1 MDNVNA
7 TPATPAASDNAT
19 PAPGRPSIFENP
31 DAPETQNDGAPNTE
45 AAAPVTPPV
54 TPPAPARKAY
64 KFKVDD
70 QEVTE
75 ELTDDEVLQRLQ
87 KHKGADKRF
96 QEAAE
101 IKKQTERFF
110 QLMKEKP
117 LDMVE
122 KIHGPA
128 AREMME
134 KHLWSKI
141 QREQMN
147 PQERELLETK
157 ERLQA
162 LEQEKKDFEARQQQ
176 EQFSRLKA
184 QHAQNF
190 DKEIREALA
199 ASGKP
204 VTKYAYARVAHY
216 MLQAMNE
223 NRQLSAKDAVPL
235 MDTDLQS
242 DLRGMFESVNEDQ
255 ILGILGDS
263 VAEKVRKA
271 DLKRVRGGNLPP
283 LPPPVQKKEEKK
295 PLDAREF
302 EKRTSI
308 FDWE

>member
-7 TPATPAASDNAT
+7 APATPAASDNAT
-19 PAPGRPSIFENP
+19 PAPGRPSIFEAP
-31 DAPETQNDGAPNTE
+31 DAPVTALNDGAPITE

-54 TPPAPARKAY
+54 TPPAPAKKAY

-75 ELTDDEVLQRLQ
+75 ELTDEEVLQRLQ

-101 IKKQTERFF
+101 IKRQTERFY

-117 LDMVE
+117 LDVVE

-134 KHLWSKI
+134 KHLWAKI

-162 LEQEKKDFEARQQQ
+162 MEADKKAFDAKQQA
-176 EQFSRLKA
+176 EQFQKA
-184 QHAQNF
+184 REQHAQNF

-204 VTKYAYARVAHY
+204 VTSYSYKRVAHY
-216 MLQAMNE
+216 MLAAMNE

-235 MDTDLQS
+235 MDADQQADLKA
-242 DLRGMFESVNEDQ
+242 MFETLNEDNILQ
-255 ILGILGDS
+255 ILGEPVI
-263 VAEKVRKA
+263 EKVRKA

-283 LPPPVQKKEEKK
+283 TPPPVQKKEEAKRD
-295 PLDAREF
+295 PREL
-302 EKRTSI
+302 EKRTSL